1 MRIAHVLT
9 LIGAAA
15 VSFTA
20 AAAPAASTADTA
32 MSQVSVSASSLHKVT
47 EGDLIGMQG
56 SYLLADGR
64 TLRIAGSGNRVYA
77 DLGDTRTE
85 ILSVGPNKFASRNDS
100 LRVTF
105 GPGDNPVDVVVS
117 VPAAK

>member
-15 VSFTA
+15 VSFSA
-20 AAAPAASTADTA
+20 AAAPAANSLDTS
-32 MSQVSVSASSLHKVT
+32 MSQVQVKASTFHKPT
-47 EGDLIGMQG
+47 EGDLATLQG
-56 SYLLADGR
+56 AYQLADGR
-64 TLRIAGSGNRVYA
+64 TLRVTTANHRLYA
-77 DLGDTRTE
+77 DLGSTRTE
-85 ILSVGPNKFASRNDS
+85 LLSVAPNKFASSNDA

-105 GPGDNPVDVVVS
+105 DDGDYPNNVVVS